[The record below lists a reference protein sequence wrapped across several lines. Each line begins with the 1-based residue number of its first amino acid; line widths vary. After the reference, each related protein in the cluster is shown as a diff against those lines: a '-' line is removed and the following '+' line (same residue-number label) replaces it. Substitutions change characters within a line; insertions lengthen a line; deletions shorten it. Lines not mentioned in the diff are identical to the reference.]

1 MPLQAPNFQTLSDIE
16 LARYAVSRDV
26 TAIRLITTRNNQR
39 LFRTA
44 WSVLRNHMDAE
55 DAVQETYMKAFAS
68 LEKYTGQSSLSTWL
82 TRIVL
87 NTAIDRQRKR
97 KKRRSELL
105 ENDVAMIE
113 EYRAGLSAGQILSP
127 ESELARTE
135 ISVMLKDA
143 VARLPDDFRPVFVL
157 RDIEGMSVRETAET
171 LDIKEATVKS
181 RLYRARRLLRE
192 DLQPSLKSIF
202 TDALVFAGADCETMT
217 SRVLIS
223 LSEQENKPED
233 FP

>member
-1 MPLQAPNFQTLSDIE
+1 MPLHTINFQTLTDIE
-16 LARYAVSRDV
+16 LAQYAVAHNV
-26 TAIRLITTRNNQR
+26 TAIRIITTRNNQR

-87 NTAIDRQRKR
+87 NTAIDRQRKV
-97 KKRRSELL
+97 KRRQADLQA
-105 ENDVAMIE
+105 NNVTMIE
-113 EYRAGLSAGQILSP
+113 QYRSLMVTGIAASP
-127 ESELARTE
+127 ESELARKE
-135 ISVMLKDA
+135 ISALLKDA
-143 VARLPDDFRPVFVL
+143 VSRLPDDFRPVFVL
-157 RDIEGMSVRETAET
+157 RDIEGISIRETAEA

-181 RLYRARRLLRE
+181 RLFRARRLLRE

-202 TDALVFAGADCETMT
+202 ADTLVFAGADCEAMT
-217 SRVLIS
+217 SRILIA
-223 LSEQENKPED
+223 LKKTT
-233 FP
+233 